1 MFDIIPNLMTMM
13 IMTVMMM
20 MMTTMTMIVLMSK
33 RQRFPKLK
41 ENSKMIK
48 PKNEINGNEE
58 LLVENNRYKQLDTSS
73 TYSHNGNN
81 E

>member
-1 MFDIIPNLMTMM
+1 MFNIIPDLMTMM
-13 IMTVMMM
+13 IMIM
-20 MMTTMTMIVLMSK
+20 MMTIVIMSK

-41 ENSKMIK
+41 ENIKLIK

-58 LLVENNRYKQLDTSS
+58 LLEENNRYKQLDTCS
-73 TYSHNGNN
+73 TYSHNRNN

>member
-1 MFDIIPNLMTMM
+1 
-13 IMTVMMM
+13 
-20 MMTTMTMIVLMSK
+20 MSK

-41 ENSKMIK
+41 ENSKLIK

-58 LLVENNRYKQLDTSS
+58 LLEENDRYKQLDRCS
-73 TYSHNGNN
+73 TYSQNWNN

>member
-1 MFDIIPNLMTMM
+1 
-13 IMTVMMM
+13 
-20 MMTTMTMIVLMSK
+20 MSK

-41 ENSKMIK
+41 ENTKLIK

-73 TYSHNGNN
+73 TYSHNRNN